1 MFRGLEIMQKFS
13 QWSESEEARNL
24 PEEEVGKA
32 FVSLL
37 DEALLSNYEEGM
49 AAAAQGGSTGPAPQ
63 TGALGM
69 AAAAPPSAG
78 PAMA

>member
-1 MFRGLEIMQKFS
+1 MQKFS
-13 QWSESEEARNL
+13 QWTQSQEAQSL

-37 DEALLSNYEEGM
+37 DEALLANYEEGV
-49 AAAAQGGSTGPAPQ
+49 AAGRSGSTSPAPQ

-69 AAAAPPSAG
+69 AAAPPSAG